1 MSITAA
7 MVKELRDRTALGMME
22 CKKALTETNGDM
34 DEAIRVLR
42 ERGAL
47 KAAKREGRTAAEGL
61 AAVAINADATEGVVV
76 ELNSETDFV
85 ARNEEF
91 AALVESIAKAALEGG
106 AKDLEDLKSKALPSG
121 KAVGEA
127 VEDIQAKIGEKIEL
141 SSYERLSAPVVVG
154 YVHPPGR
161 IGVLVGA
168 EGVDASAAEALR
180 GIAMHVAAFSP
191 RFLDRTSVDAKTLE
205 AEQAIYATQAKNEG
219 KPDNI
224 IPRIVEGKVK
234 SFYKDNCLV
243 EQPFAMDTDKTV
255 GQVVEGL
262 AKGAKLTGYRNV
274 AVGAKASTD

>member
-22 CKKALTETNGDM
+22 CKKALTETNGDV